1 MIGLGTIIN
10 AIGAL
15 IGGFLGLFAGKIL
28 KEPLQDILIRASGI
42 AYIFIGA
49 AGALQR
55 IFIIQGSG
63 LTTSGTI
70 MMILSLCIGAMI
82 GTVINIE
89 FRMKQFGTWVK
100 AKSGNSRDHQFIEGF
115 VTTTLMICIGAM
127 AIIGPIND
135 ALYGDYSILITKAFL
150 DCILVF
156 IYTSKLGKGC
166 IFAVIPL
173 LLVQGGITALAR
185 VIAPIMTPLAI
196 SNLSLIGSILIF
208 CIGINL
214 AFDKKLKVA
223 NMLPALIIAIL
234 CAFLPI
240 KNI

>member
-15 IGGFLGLFAGKIL
+15 FGGILGLFAGKIL

-55 IFIIQGSG
+55 LLTIQGNS
-63 LTTSGTI
+63 LAVSGTM
-70 MMILSLCIGAMI
+70 MMILSLCIGAVV

-89 FRMKQFGTWVK
+89 FRMEQFGAWLK
-100 AKSGNSRDHQFIEGF
+100 AKSGNSRDRQFIEGF
-115 VTTTLMICIGAM
+115 VTTTLMTCIGAM

-135 ALYGDYSILITKAFL
+135 ALHGDYSILITKAFL

-156 IYTSKLGKGC
+156 IYTSKLGRGC
-166 IFAVIPL
+166 IFSVIPL
-173 LLVQGGITALAR
+173 LLIQGGITALAKI
-185 VIAPIMTPLAI
+185 IAPIMTPLAI
-196 SNLSLIGSILIF
+196 SNLSLVGSILIF
-208 CIGINL
+208 CIGVNL

-223 NMLPALIIAIL
+223 NMLPSLIIAVL
-234 CAFLPI
+234 YAFLPVE
-240 KNI
+240 NI